1 MISRKSPTSNSASDK
16 GFGLVELMIALF
28 LSITV
33 MSVIIQVFLS
43 SKQNYILQENLG
55 RLQENG
61 RFAIDVLIKDIRQA
75 GYLGEIQE
83 YWDITETA
91 IPAQQVNTLSGECFS
106 GLYSWVTPMIAS
118 GGLTPPH
125 IIGANNTS
133 EDLSDNNDF
142 AGCISDDDYQT
153 NTDIVSVHYVGPEA
167 VSDANLVQNQLYLRS
182 NLDDGRIF
190 KCNNAG
196 SCVPGDAPDTPG
208 NKKTT
213 ANYPIYSAA
222 YFVRPWQSSV
232 GDGVPTLVRAVL
244 STDSCI
250 SLGPCVITEPIVEG
264 VANMQVRY
272 GVDTDDDG
280 FADQYLDADEIDGFT
295 SLADMQEWHKV
306 RTVRIWLLLRTE
318 RPETGHH
325 DSKTYVL
332 GDTVVTPDNNYRHAL
347 FTTTIALRNYLG

>member
-1 MISRKSPTSNSASDK
+1 MPQQRPSVRTIPGK

-61 RFAIDVLIKDIRQA
+61 RFAIDALINDIRQA

-83 YWDITETA
+83 YWDITETTA
-91 IPAQQVNTLSGECFS
+91 SGQQVDTLSGECFT
-106 GLYSWVTPMIAS
+106 GLYSWATPMIVS

-125 IIGANNTS
+125 IAGANNTNR
-133 EDLSDNNDF
+133 DTSDNNDF

-153 NTDIVSVHYVGPEA
+153 DTDIVSVHYVGPEA
-167 VSDANLVQNQLYLRS
+167 VSDSNLVQNQLYLRS
-182 NLDDGRIF
+182 NLDDGRVF
-190 KCNNAG
+190 KCNNTG
-196 SCVPGDAPDTPG
+196 SCIPADAPDTTG
-208 NKKTT
+208 TKKTT

-222 YFVRPWQSSV
+222 YFVRPWQNNV
-232 GDGVPTLVRAVL
+232 GDLVPTLVRAVV
-244 STDSCI
+244 STDNCI
-250 SLGPCVITEPIVEG
+250 SLSPCVTTEPIVEG
-264 VANMQVRY
+264 VASMQVRY

-280 FADQYLDADEIDGFT
+280 FADQYLDADEINAFT
-295 SLADMQEWHKV
+295 SLADMQEWHNV

-318 RPETGHH
+318 RPETGHT
-325 DSKTYVL
+325 DSKTYTM
-332 GDTVVTPDNNYRHAL
+332 GDTVVTPDNSYRHAL